1 MIAEKNID
9 HEETYKEVLVR
20 CPICDIKKNLNMPY
34 KIINQSKQLTTVS
47 IPKGLVCEHSF
58 QAFLDKNFKVR
69 GYQKVDFEFKRMDY
83 YESTIGELEE
93 EQKAEE
99 DSNQLASLPSF
110 QKILDLLRKV
120 VDNVEILGSGLFTI
134 EGHVLY
140 SSLPEE
146 IISNVMKEFE
156 VRAEKDLFKLDK
168 MFLELDSKDKIC
180 SRYMQ
185 IDKLNFVLV
194 LFFSKKVKMGMGN
207 LIMKDL
213 SKKLK
218 T

>member
-1 MIAEKNID
+1 
-9 HEETYKEVLVR
+9 
-20 CPICDIKKNLNMPY
+20 
-34 KIINQSKQLTTVS
+34 
-47 IPKGLVCEHSF
+47 
-58 QAFLDKNFKVR
+58 
-69 GYQKVDFEFKRMDY
+69 
-83 YESTIGELEE
+83 
-93 EQKAEE
+93 
-99 DSNQLASLPSF
+99 
-110 QKILDLLRKV
+110 LDLLRKV

-168 MFLELDSKDKIC
+168 MFLELDSKEKIC